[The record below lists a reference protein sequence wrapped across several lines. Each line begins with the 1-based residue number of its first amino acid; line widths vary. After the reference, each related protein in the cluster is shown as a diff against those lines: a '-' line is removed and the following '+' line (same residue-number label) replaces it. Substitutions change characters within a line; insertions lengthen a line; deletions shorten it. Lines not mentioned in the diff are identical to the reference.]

1 MRAFTFTLL
10 VFFSSCVTG
19 EELSGSEFGD
29 DYFSDLSDFDFG
41 ISPRRVPRQVKDI
54 IARESK
60 PHIQEL
66 SIKTTI
72 ISRYAFTAVHS
83 TMLNRHSAAAEGV
96 FQFPVPADAYV
107 TNFTMIIGGRV
118 YQSEIKPREKKK
130 VRQDTEGAGTAKPK
144 DGSPPADGSTET
156 ETFRMAAVIPGRN
169 RAVFLLTYE
178 QLLRR
183 RLGRYEHVTSLRPLQ
198 LISRL
203 SLDVIIVDHAPIS
216 QLEVLPLRNR
226 GGRAGSGTSLS
237 KGKTDLPIT
246 TAIKQNKNFCQVS
259 FSPNIVQQAKIATSG
274 NLGDFVV
281 RYDVEREMG
290 IGDIQV
296 MNGHFV
302 HYFAPKDLPVVPKN
316 VVFVIDTSASM
327 LGTKIRQTKDAL
339 FTILKDLRP
348 DDRFNFVS
356 FSNKV
361 KVWQPG
367 RLVPVTP
374 LNVRDAKKFIYTLAP
389 SGGTNIDE
397 AMQTGSVLLRDF
409 LAGPDASQNS
419 VSLVIFLTD
428 GRPTVGVVKS
438 NAILG
443 NARKA
448 VQEKFCV
455 FTIGLGNDVDYRLLE
470 RMALENCGMMR
481 RIGEDADAS
490 AMLKG
495 FYDEI
500 GTPLLSDIRIN
511 YPEDSVQYVTQSLF
525 TNYFN
530 GSEIVVAGR
539 LTDRDAGSLHVQV
552 TASSSDKTIVLETD
566 VPLRQRQEE
575 TKRRVKAAVAAVAE
589 RARAVAAA
597 RAQGPVGSGGGGR
610 VPGAPPSSARPVG
623 GAPPPPSR
631 PVVGASSSPPSSA
644 GASTSLEGAP
654 PTPEEDFVERLWGFL
669 SIKEGLRSRLRSQ
682 TSGEREGLTRHATDL
697 SLAYNFL
704 TPLTNL
710 NVERPQVMANGSMAP
725 PPPPTAAPSSSR
737 SQGPGGPANELE
749 EEEEEEEE
757 GGEEDRARVGNRKP
771 ARSQGAA
778 SGNAIG
784 GVVRRPA
791 RKSVTFTK
799 TSADGDPHFVVEFPQ
814 SKLTV
819 CFNINGEPGH
829 VLRLVSDHKHSGVT
843 VNGKLVGAPAPPGSH
858 KQQRT
863 YFSTITV
870 VVDRPGRRAYIEV
883 TPKKVILDGHDRLVL
898 PCDATVAVQ
907 SGEVAV
913 AVAAGANVTVTVGG
927 TVAFVILLHRYK
939 NPAPYQ
945 RDHVGFYISDSK
957 GLSRDCHGLLGQ
969 FLHQDVGLGEMLTD
983 GSPEDGARKTPVLKV
998 KRRSVPVVKK
1008 TRRIYSGAQSVD
1020 CWFARNNAAKLIDGR
1035 YEDYVVPHMFET
1047 AEWREGSNV

>member
-1 MRAFTFTLL
+1 
-10 VFFSSCVTG
+10 
-19 EELSGSEFGD
+19 
-29 DYFSDLSDFDFG
+29 
-41 ISPRRVPRQVKDI
+41 QVKDI

-107 TNFTMIIGGRV
+107 TNFTMIVGGRV

-216 QLEVLPLRNR
+216 QLEVLPLRNG
-226 GGRAGSGTSLS
+226 GGRAGS
-237 KGKTDLPIT
+237 GKTDLPIT
-246 TAIKQNKNFCQVS
+246 TVIKQNKNFCQVS

-281 RYDVEREMG
+281 RYDVERELG

-443 NARKA
+443 NARQA

-481 RIGEDADAS
+481 RIAEDADAS

-575 TKRRVKAAVAAVAE
+575 TKRHVKAAVAAA
-589 RARAVAAA
+589 
-597 RAQGPVGSGGGGR
+597 
-610 VPGAPPSSARPVG
+610 
-623 GAPPPPSR
+623 
-631 PVVGASSSPPSSA
+631 
-644 GASTSLEGAP
+644 
-654 PTPEEDFVERLWGFL
+654 DFVERLWGFL

-737 SQGPGGPANELE
+737 SQGPGGPANE
-749 EEEEEEEE
+749 
-757 GGEEDRARVGNRKP
+757 
-771 ARSQGAA
+771 
-778 SGNAIG
+778 
-784 GVVRRPA
+784 RPA

-843 VNGKLVGAPAPPGSH
+843 VNGKLIGAPAPPGSH

-913 AVAAGANVTVTVGG
+913 AVAAGANVTVTLGG

-945 RDHVGFYISDSK
+945 RDHVGFYISNSK